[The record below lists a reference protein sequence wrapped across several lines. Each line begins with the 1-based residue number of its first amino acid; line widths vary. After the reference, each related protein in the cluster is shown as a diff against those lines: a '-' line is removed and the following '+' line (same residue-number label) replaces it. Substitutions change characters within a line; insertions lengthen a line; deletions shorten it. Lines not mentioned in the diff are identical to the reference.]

1 MTRALAL
8 SLCLAL
14 APFAVGCASAP
25 AAGATGAT
33 SSPAVA
39 SPEQACLELA
49 NRAPSGKSAAP
60 DKITVRH
67 VLVKHAG
74 AKNPR
79 ERVTRT
85 RGEAC
90 LRAAEARDKVLAGLS
105 FDEAVGAYSD
115 EPGAASR
122 AGSIG
127 EVTRSEV
134 DPAFGAAAFDLD
146 RGQMSDVVES
156 PSGFHLILRAE

>member
-1 MTRALAL
+1 MSRAW
-8 SLCLAL
+8 L
-14 APFAVGCASAP
+14 APLLASLATACAGAPAGPAPEASAS
-25 AAGATGAT
+25 AAAQG
-33 SSPAVA
+33 
-39 SPEQACLELA
+39 PEQACLDLA
-49 NRAPSGKSAAP
+49 NRAPAGRGAAP

-67 VLVKHAG
+67 VLVKHAA

-79 ERVTRT
+79 EGVTRT

-90 LRAAEARDKVLAGLS
+90 LRAAEARDKILGGMS
-105 FDEAVGAYSD
+105 FDDAVGAFSD
-115 EPGAASR
+115 EPGAATR

-127 EVTRSEV
+127 EVSRDQL
-134 DPAFGAAAFDLD
+134 DPAFAATAFDLE